1 MDILHIYAGTSGSAG
16 TYLHEIYKALNKNF
30 KQEFIVSY
38 FYPFNYGRKVFYR
51 FSDLSKPN
59 FLHKI
64 NKIRLI
70 IRYFE
75 LLISLIYCFIF
86 IKIKKPKIVNYSLT
100 TQINLEKFFLKLVKE
115 YTKSKLYIT
124 VHDVIPFQT
133 NYSNFEESLK
143 KRKSFFNL
151 ADKLIIHNKN
161 SYDDLINYYKM
172 DENKIIEFP
181 FPIMD
186 IKDINYLSEF
196 DNLTDKLPN
205 SKYIFSFV
213 GHLRKEKGIEILLEA
228 WMKFNSDNDLAKE
241 SILII
246 AGNIPKGFCYNFTEI
261 NNLIVINR
269 FLNDLEYKN
278 LISKSHCVVLP
289 YTKGTNSGI
298 PSTVLS
304 LGTKLITSDIN
315 MFKNNEIVDKNFM
328 FKNEDS
334 DSLKDLFEKSIYLEY
349 EYSLLNKF
357 IDKFYEKI
365 NQVFNKELNQK
376 GNKNVSK

>member
-38 FYPFNYGRKVFYR
+38 FYPFNYGKKIFYK

-143 KRKSFFNL
+143 KRKSFFDL

-161 SYDDLINYYKM
+161 SYDDLINYYKI

-181 FPIMD
+181 FPIMN
-186 IKDINYLSEF
+186 IKDINYLNEI
-196 DNLTDKLPN
+196 DNLSSMLPS

-213 GHLRKEKGIEILLEA
+213 GHLRKEKGIEVLLES
-228 WMKFNSDNDLAKE
+228 WKEFNLDNDIATE
-241 SILII
+241 SILVI
-246 AGNIPKGFCYNFTEI
+246 AGNIPKGFNYDFKKFD
-261 NNLIVINR
+261 NLIIVNR

-278 LISKSHCVVLP
+278 LISKSHCVILP

-304 LGTKLITSDIN
+304 LGTKLITSDID
-315 MFKNNEIVDKNFM
+315 MFRNNEVIDKKFM

-334 DSLKDLFEKSIYLEY
+334 NS
-349 EYSLLNKF
+349 LNKILVQSINMNYNYSF
-357 IDKFYEKI
+357 LDNYNKKFDQKI
-365 NQVFNKELNQK
+365 NEFFRIQLMDGVKCVE
-376 GNKNVSK
+376 

>member
-38 FYPFNYGRKVFYR
+38 FYPFNYGKKIFYR

-213 GHLRKEKGIEILLEA
+213 GHLRKEKGIEVLLES
-228 WMKFNSDNDLAKE
+228 WKEFNLDNDIATE

-246 AGNIPKGFCYNFTEI
+246 AGNIPKGFNYDFKKFD
-261 NNLIVINR
+261 NLIIVNR

-278 LISKSHCVVLP
+278 LISKSHCVILP

-304 LGTKLITSDIN
+304 LGTKLITSDID
-315 MFKNNEIVDKNFM
+315 MFRNNEVIDKKFM

-334 DSLKDLFEKSIYLEY
+334 NS
-349 EYSLLNKF
+349 LNKILVQSINMNYNYSF
-357 IDKFYEKI
+357 LDNYNKKFDQEVNEFFKI
-365 NQVFNKELNQK
+365 QLK
-376 GNKNVSK
+376 